1 MENGIVV
8 FWVERGEKKN
18 DSFNYAEL
26 IDMKINA
33 IDLLNQPKSYKIDKE
48 GHRLVAAK
56 K

>member
-8 FWVERGEKKN
+8 FWLEGDEKRWE
-18 DSFNYAEL
+18 SFNFAEL

-33 IDLLNQPKSYKIDKE
+33 SDLIMHPASYKIDQDLHK
-48 GHRLVAAK
+48 LMFK